1 MEERGQIII
10 LDFAIVV
17 SSIIKLADS
26 NADFGVRNAEFMLN
40 GVIHKK
46 DCILN
51 KETAQWFSAW
61 RKGQSV
67 ICKESEKV
75 QSDRFSILIPL
86 PFLRLSLA
94 DATRAKNLGSCSNL

>member
-1 MEERGQIII
+1 MQTNYSKIRCHSQKSWHIPKCTH
-10 LDFAIVV
+10 
-17 SSIIKLADS
+17 SAD
-26 NADFGVRNAEFMLN
+26 
-40 GVIHKK
+40 
-46 DCILN
+46 
-51 KETAQWFSAW
+51 
-61 RKGQSV
+61 RKAQSV